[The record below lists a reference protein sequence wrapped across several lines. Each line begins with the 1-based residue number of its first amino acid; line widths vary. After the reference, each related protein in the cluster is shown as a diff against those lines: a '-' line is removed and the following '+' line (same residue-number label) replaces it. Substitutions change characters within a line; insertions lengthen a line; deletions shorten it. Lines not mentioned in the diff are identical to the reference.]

1 MFIIF
6 NKYLILNK
14 PFVTI
19 LYFYQLLINPY
30 FRSVFAC
37 KKCKCLIHKSIQI
50 LAYVRKFTYLSAT
63 KHIKQ

>member
-1 MFIIF
+1 M
-6 NKYLILNK
+6 
-14 PFVTI
+14 
-19 LYFYQLLINPY
+19 PY

-37 KKCKCLIHKSIQI
+37 KKCKCLIHKSIQT